1 MRCLRVAIVGCVQN
15 AVVNGNP
22 ESDANWHLRYSATD
36 DLVRKPSSAVLQ
48 AVFLQ
53 IGHRTERAQD
63 TSAVV
68 GKGRGKIRTW
78 GTAHYQTHRRYGRSI
93 SAIACAISVRTR
105 SRRLRMQA
113 YASETLRSAPS
124 RSFQRS
130 STASIPTLSRSS
142 VGGRCS
148 CPRMAARRSIVDS
161 TAPKLVACCIS

>member
-78 GTAHYQTHRRYGRSI
+78 GTAHYQTHRRYRG
-93 SAIACAISVRTR
+93 VGD
-105 SRRLRMQA
+105 
-113 YASETLRSAPS
+113 SEKPATK
-124 RSFQRS
+124 
-130 STASIPTLSRSS
+130 
-142 VGGRCS
+142 C
-148 CPRMAARRSIVDS
+148 
-161 TAPKLVACCIS
+161 